1 MSIREAQ
8 GYALGPNDGETTWFL
23 GGLLTWKASAGATA
37 GQYDLVEQQG
47 PQGFMAPLHTHEH
60 ESEGFYV
67 LEGEVSFVVGDRTL
81 TVTAGSFTFVPPKVR
96 HAFRVISP
104 EARLLTIV
112 APAGLRAFF
121 EEMGEPATS
130 RSLPPP
136 SAGPPDLRRLEEL
149 AAKYGITIL
158 GPPPGEGR

>member
-1 MSIREAQ
+1 MSIREAH
-8 GYALGPNDGETTWFL
+8 GYALGPDDGEMTWFL
-23 GGLLTWKASAGATA
+23 GGLLTWKASAAETA
-37 GQYDLVEQQG
+37 GQYDLVHQVG
-47 PQGFMAPLHTHEH
+47 AQGFMAPLHTHER

-81 TVTAGSFTFVPPKVR
+81 TVTAGSFAFVPPKVR
-96 HAFRVISP
+96 HAFRVVSP
-104 EARLLTIV
+104 EAKFLAIV

-121 EEMGEPATS
+121 EEMGEPAAS

-136 SAGPPDLRRLEEL
+136 PEGPPDLARLEEL

-158 GPPPGEGR
+158 GGPPG

>member
-8 GYALGPNDGETTWFL
+8 GYALGPDDGDTTWFL
-23 GGLLTWKASAGATA
+23 GGLLTWKASAKQTA
-37 GQYDLVEQQG
+37 GQYDLAEQLG
-47 PQGFMAPLHTHEH
+47 RQGFMAPLHTHER

-67 LEGEVSFVVGDRTL
+67 LEGEVRVVLGDRTL
-81 TVTAGSFTFVPPKVR
+81 TVTAGSFAFVPPRVR

-104 EARLLTIV
+104 QAKMLVIV

-130 RSLPPP
+130 PSLPPP
-136 SAGPPDLRRLEEL
+136 QEGPPDLRRLEER
-149 AAKYGITIL
+149 AAAYGITLL
-158 GPPPGEGR
+158 GPPPSEGE